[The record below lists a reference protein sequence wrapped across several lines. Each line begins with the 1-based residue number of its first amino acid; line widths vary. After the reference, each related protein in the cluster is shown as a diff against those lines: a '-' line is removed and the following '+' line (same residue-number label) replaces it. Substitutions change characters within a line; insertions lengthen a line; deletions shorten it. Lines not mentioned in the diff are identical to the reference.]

1 MCCWC
6 SRIAS
11 IALFRK
17 NKFDVFCSYRVKLK
31 QKGWCHIRKNRKW
44 LNILRGYYTL
54 CNKLLGNQFMKDTT
68 KHIIG
73 RNKNSTCTGL
83 LIFRLVMEPLNSG
96 ESTKSPETYK
106 NTWSTYYVAS
116 EVIVLPLLK
125 PIIV

>member
-1 MCCWC
+1 MCCRC

-44 LNILRGYYTL
+44 MNTLRGYFTRR
-54 CNKLLGNQFMKDTT
+54 NKLLRNPFMKDTT
-68 KHIIG
+68 KHIFG
-73 RNKNSTCTGL
+73 RNKSSTCTGL
-83 LIFRLVMEPLNSG
+83 LIFRVVVELLNSG
-96 ESTKSPETYK
+96 ESTKSPKIHK
-106 NTWSTYYVAS
+106 NTRNTYYVAS

-125 PIIV
+125 QIFV